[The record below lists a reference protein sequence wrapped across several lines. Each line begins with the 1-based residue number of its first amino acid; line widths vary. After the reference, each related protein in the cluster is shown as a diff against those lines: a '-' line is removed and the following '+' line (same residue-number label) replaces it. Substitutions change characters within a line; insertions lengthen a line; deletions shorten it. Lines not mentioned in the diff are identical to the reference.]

1 MISTITRPILGSKI
15 FTDDFLINVDS
26 SKAINVSSKV
36 TVNGKVAIVYLD
48 FVSTTSASGGSNAI
62 KIGYVNTTKYEFSNT
77 RPIVPLI
84 EYDSAN
90 LNSSSIWVNK
100 DSSGVCIYNV
110 SSGKR
115 YLAEFTL
122 ILTSLI

>member
-1 MISTITRPILGSKI
+1 MISTITRPIIGSKI

-26 SKAINVSSKV
+26 SKAVNVSSKV

-48 FVSTTSASGGSNAI
+48 FVSTTSTSGGSNAI

-90 LNSSSIWVNK
+90 FNSSSIWVNK

>member
-84 EYDSAN
+84 EYNSAN
-90 LNSSSIWVNK
+90 FNSSSIWVNK

>member
-1 MISTITRPILGSKI
+1 MITTITRPILGSKI
-15 FTDDFLINVDS
+15 FTNDFLINVDS

-77 RPIVPLI
+77 RPIVSLI

-90 LNSSSIWVNK
+90 FNSSSIWVNK

-115 YLAEFTL
+115 YSAEFAL